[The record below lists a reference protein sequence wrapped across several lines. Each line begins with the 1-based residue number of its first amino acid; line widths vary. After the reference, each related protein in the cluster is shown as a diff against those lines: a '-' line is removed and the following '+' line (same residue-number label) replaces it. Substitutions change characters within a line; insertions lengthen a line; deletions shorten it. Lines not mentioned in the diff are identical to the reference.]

1 MPEDEKKDKKDEGKK
16 DEGKII
22 LEARMHCESCRY
34 KVYKAI
40 IGYPGVEDINIDMKA
55 QKVTLKAP
63 KVDAK
68 KLFEAV
74 KKKSG
79 GKVTKL
85 LHPDPKEEKKKEEK
99 KDDKKDEKKEEKKPA
114 DVTVVLKVQMHCGA
128 CTKKVEKAAWKIGA
142 VYNVKVEGEK
152 VTIKGK
158 DLDPKKV
165 CEEVTK
171 RSGKHAE
178 VVPPKKEEKKDGDK
192 KEGEKKDGDKK
203 EGEKKDGEKK
213 DGEKKDGGDKKDGEK
228 KDGGDKK
235 ADAKKEEKQAPKY
248 VVEYVYA
255 PQYFSDENPNACVI
269 M

>member
-1 MPEDEKKDKKDEGKK
+1 MPEEEKKEKKEEAKK

-22 LEARMHCESCRY
+22 MEARMHCESCRY

-40 IGYPGVEDINIDMKA
+40 IGYPGVEDINIDMKG
-55 QKVTLKAP
+55 QKITLKAP

-68 KLFEAV
+68 KLFETV

-79 GKVTKL
+79 GKVIKL
-85 LHPDPKEEKKKEEK
+85 LHPDPNAEKKKDDKKEDKKDEKKKEEK
-99 KDDKKDEKKEEKKPA
+99 EPA

-142 VYNVKVEGEK
+142 VNNVKVEGEK
-152 VTIKGK
+152 VTIKGT

-165 CEEVTK
+165 CEEVIR

-178 VVPPKKEEKKDGDK
+178 VVPPKKDEKKDGGGGDGKKDGGGEKKDGGGEKKEGGDK
-192 KEGEKKDGDKK
+192 KEGGEKKDGDKK
-203 EGEKKDGEKK
+203 EG
-213 DGEKKDGGDKKDGEK
+213 DKKD
-228 KDGGDKK
+228 DV
-235 ADAKKEEKQAPKY
+235 KKEEKQAAPRY

-255 PQYFSDENPNACVI
+255 PQYFSDENPNACAI

>member
-1 MPEDEKKDKKDEGKK
+1 MGEEEKKDEGKK

-34 KVYKAI
+34 KVYRSL
-40 IGYPGVEDINIDMKA
+40 IGYPGVEDINIDMEG

-68 KLFEAV
+68 KLFETA
-74 KKKSG
+74 KKKSK

-85 LHPDPKEEKKKEEK
+85 LHPDPSKEEKKKE
-99 KDDKKDEKKEEKKPA
+99 DKKDEKKEEKKKPA
-114 DVTVVLKVQMHCGA
+114 DVTVVLKVHMHCGA

-142 VYNVKVEGEK
+142 VYNVKVDGEL

-165 CEEVTK
+165 CEVVMK
-171 RSGKHAE
+171 KSGKHAE
-178 VVPPKKEEKKDGDK
+178 VVPPKKEEKKGEAK
-192 KEGEKKDGDKK
+192 KDGEKKDGDKK
-203 EGEKKDGEKK
+203 DGEKKDGEKK
-213 DGEKKDGGDKKDGEK
+213 DGEKKDGGDKKGGEK
-228 KDGGDKK
+228 KDGDKK
-235 ADAKKEEKQAPKY
+235 DDAKKEEKQPPKY
-248 VVEYVYA
+248 IVEYVYA
-255 PQYFSDENPNACVI
+255 PQYFSDENPNACAI

>member
-1 MPEDEKKDKKDEGKK
+1 MPEEEKKDKKEEAKK

-40 IGYPGVEDINIDMKA
+40 IGYPGVEDINIDMKS

-68 KLFEAV
+68 KLFDTV

-79 GKVTKL
+79 GKVVKL
-85 LHPDPKEEKKKEEK
+85 LHPDPNAEKKKE
-99 KDDKKDEKKEEKKPA
+99 DKKDEKKKEEKKPA

-152 VTIKGK
+152 VTIKGT

-165 CEEVTK
+165 CEEVIR

-178 VVPPKKEEKKDGDK
+178 VVPPKKDEKKDGDK
-192 KEGEKKDGDKK
+192 KDGGGKKEGGEKKDGDKK
-203 EGEKKDGEKK
+203 EGGGENKKD
-213 DGEKKDGGDKKDGEK
+213 GDKKD
-228 KDGGDKK
+228 DV
-235 ADAKKEEKQAPKY
+235 KKEEKQAPKY

-255 PQYFSDENPNACVI
+255 PQYFSDENPNACAI

>member
-1 MPEDEKKDKKDEGKK
+1 MPEDEKKDKKDEGKV
-16 DEGKII
+16 I

-34 KVYKAI
+34 KVYKSI

-68 KLFEAV
+68 KLFETV

-85 LHPDPKEEKKKEEK
+85 LHPDPKDEKKKEEK
-99 KDDKKDEKKEEKKPA
+99 KEEEKKPA
-114 DVTVVLKVQMHCGA
+114 DVTVVLKAQMHCAA
-128 CTKKVEKAAWKIGA
+128 CIKKVEKAAWKIGA

-158 DLDPKKV
+158 DLDAKKV
-165 CEEVTK
+165 CEEVMK
-171 RSGKHAE
+171 ESGKHAE
-178 VVPPKKEEKKDGDK
+178 VVPPKKDDK
-192 KEGEKKDGDKK
+192 KKEDDKK
-203 EGEKKDGEKK
+203 
-213 DGEKKDGGDKKDGEK
+213 GGDKKDGEK
-228 KDGGDKK
+228 KD
-235 ADAKKEEKQAPKY
+235 DAKKEEKQGPKA
-248 VVEYVYA
+248 VVEYVYP
-255 PQYFSDENPNACVI
+255 PQYFSDENPNACAI